1 MSRQSGFHVAAAAA
15 ALVVVVAGC
24 AVPGC
29 ASDEAISDL
38 RKPGSTNVSQGG
50 AQDFAEFRAIVDE
63 GGVPAP
69 GLLDPVGFFAE
80 HAVDLPPADCGQDLC
95 VHSMLAVAPR
105 FDGSNWTMAFVAM
118 NTPLQPEDLERP
130 PLHLVVALEATGWMS
145 TMQASLQAGLEGIV
159 EQLRPED
166 RLSLVAYGA
175 HAETVLAASP
185 PDAAAAVAA
194 LEGIPQGTP
203 VDLYAGLAAA
213 QRAFDATPEL
223 EARRLLLVSTGAA
236 NTGIIDPERV
246 VGLGEA
252 MARSGIA
259 LGVVGVTQEYD
270 ARIPAAIGSLGAG
283 SYSYAIDGAELERV
297 LRLEGETT
305 LYPLATDFR
314 LRLTPAEGYR
324 VGRLYGVPRLAA
336 DADGATLDLP
346 ALFIGQRSGAKDV
359 GGGRRG
365 GGAGIFIELRADPD
379 TDVGAGAPA
388 YQMGA
393 EWKTSGGGDDAQATT
408 VTNELAPGDNPEAM
422 WPSFSHPDLG
432 KPFMMLNMYLAL
444 KTAVEL
450 YAEGDCARAMGVF
463 DMMQVS
469 VSGWQ
474 GEYDDPDIDADN
486 EVLFKLG
493 QNITSECQKKGTVTP
508 KRPEAADSGC
518 MML

>member
-1 MSRQSGFHVAAAAA
+1 MSQRDRFGAAGA
-15 ALVVVVAGC
+15 ALVVLVAGC

-29 ASDEAISDL
+29 AADSEDSADI

-130 PLHLVVALEATGWMS
+130 PLHLVVALEATGWMT
-145 TMQASLQAGLEGIV
+145 TMQASLQKGLEGIV

-194 LEGIPQGTP
+194 LAKVSPGEP

-213 QRAFDATPEL
+213 QRALDATPGL
-223 EARRLLLVSTGAA
+223 EARRVLLVGTGAA
-236 NTGIIDPERV
+236 NTGIVDPERV

-252 MARSGIA
+252 MARSGTA
-259 LGVVGVTQEYD
+259 LGVVGVTPEYD
-270 ARIPAAIGSLGAG
+270 AAIPAAIGSLGAG

-305 LYPLATDFR
+305 LFPLATDLR
-314 LRLTPAEGYR
+314 LELTPAEGYR

-346 ALFIGQRSGAKDV
+346 ALFIGQRSGAQDV

-379 TDVGAGAPA
+379 TDVGAGAAA
-388 YQMGA
+388 YEMGA
-393 EWKTSGGGDDAQATT
+393 QWKTSAGDEATQATT
-408 VTNELAPGDNPEAM
+408 VTNELAPGDNPETM

-469 VSGWQ
+469 VNGWQ
-474 GEYDDPDIDADN
+474 GKFDDPDIDADN

-493 QNITSECQKKGTVTP
+493 QNITAECQKKGTVTP